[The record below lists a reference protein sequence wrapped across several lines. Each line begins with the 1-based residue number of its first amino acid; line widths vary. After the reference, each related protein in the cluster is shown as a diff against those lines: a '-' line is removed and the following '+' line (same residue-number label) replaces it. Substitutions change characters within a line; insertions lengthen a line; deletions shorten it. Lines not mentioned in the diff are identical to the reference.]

1 MDDVAHN
8 CAQFSGTRFA
18 LLALLSKLLAE
29 VIQKLW
35 SITLSKS
42 DDILGSSDSGVGVFK
57 MTCVYVSA
65 CVLTPGKREK
75 VDCPVRTSSSCVL

>member
-1 MDDVAHN
+1 MMLYTIMHN
-8 CAQFSGTRFA
+8 FQGHVFSRG
-18 LLALLSKLLAE
+18 LLSKLLAE